1 MIWCTTLTMTPVAP
15 DDKMLEAI
23 RASIPSLKTQAQ
35 FTAFTLGFDALRLTF
50 DAIFSQNES
59 REKQALA
66 TLEQAFDVARKSTD
80 LAKKFEEVPSESRG
94 PASNP
99 FTSPP
104 SEFHEYDTQKRLMLE
119 LESINTLSTLT
130 EWYETNKA
138 DRDRIVTQSLRN
150 ILIDAIRQKRLS
162 IDQAVT

>member
-1 MIWCTTLTMTPVAP
+1 
-15 DDKMLEAI
+15 MLEAL
-23 RASIPSLKTQAQ
+23 RASLPSLKTQAQ

-50 DAIFSQNES
+50 DAIFSQNEN

-80 LAKKFEEVPSESRG
+80 LSVKFEEVPAESRG

-104 SEFHEYDTQKRLMLE
+104 KEFHEYDIQKRLLLE
-119 LESINTLSTLT
+119 LETLNNLEDITV
-130 EWYETNKA
+130 WYETTKG
-138 DRDRIVTQSLRN
+138 DRNRIVTQSLRN
-150 ILIDAIRQKRLS
+150 ILIDEIRRRKLS
-162 IDQAVT
+162 VT